1 MKPMILA
8 CRYKTDEGECILE
21 NKACD
26 GCKDVFPHFAT
37 LEEGDDE
44 DMKEFG
50 KYNPPILYR
59 CQSCGAAIRKDDKF
73 HKLHVKGQPFIFCA
87 LCVEMSDHIAY
98 ETETAKTR
106 RIISKT
112 LKKEGAKND

>member
-37 LEEGDDE
+37 LEEDEE
-44 DMKEFG
+44 DMKEYG
-50 KYNPPILYR
+50 K
-59 CQSCGAAIRKDDKF
+59 G
-73 HKLHVKGQPFIFCA
+73 
-87 LCVEMSDHIAY
+87 
-98 ETETAKTR
+98 
-106 RIISKT
+106 SK
-112 LKKEGAKND
+112 K